1 MGQKT
6 HPYGFRLGITKNWVS
21 RWFNMKDY
29 PVWLKEDKLIR
40 EYIRKRIER
49 KGQPSGISKIIIERK
64 PKKIKII
71 IHSSRPG
78 VIIGE
83 KGSKVDALKEE
94 IKYITK
100 KDDININ
107 IVEEKNPATNAQL
120 VAESIARQI
129 EKRIAYKR
137 AMKRSIQ
144 NAMKLGARGIKIG
157 CGGRLNGAEIARS
170 EWYKE
175 GRIPLQTLKADIDYG
190 YDVARTA
197 AGAIGVKVWV
207 YKGDMKQKGIQR
219 DDAIEESGKRKGHR
233 K

>member
-1 MGQKT
+1 MGQKV
-6 HPYGFRLGITKNWVS
+6 HPYGFRVGITKNWIS
-21 RWFNMKDY
+21 RWFNVKQF
-29 PVWLKEDKLIR
+29 PEWLKEDKLIR
-40 EYIRKRIER
+40 EYIHKRIER

-64 PKKIKII
+64 PKKIKIV

-107 IVEEKNPATNAQL
+107 IVEIKNPAVDAQL
-120 VAESIARQI
+120 VAENIARQI
-129 EKRIAYKR
+129 EKRVSYKR
-137 AMKRSIQ
+137 AMKRAIQ
-144 NAMKLGARGIKIG
+144 NAMKLGALGIKIA
-157 CGGRLNGAEIARS
+157 CSGRLNGAEIARN

-175 GRIPLQTLKADIDYG
+175 GRIPLQTLKADIEYG
-190 YDVARTA
+190 YDISRTS

-207 YKGDMKQKGIQR
+207 YKGDMKNRGIQR
-219 DDAIEESGKRKGHR
+219 EDATSVSSSKKRK